1 MKYTKFGN
9 TGMDV
14 SRICLG
20 CMNFGDPDPNDVF
33 SMAKDYEESKIIFE
47 RAIELGINFFDTA
60 NVYQT
65 GSSEEYLGRLI
76 RDFGLDRDS
85 IVVATKVGFD
95 MRPELP
101 NGGGLSRKNILAEI
115 DHSLKRLQMDYVD
128 VYQIHRL
135 DPFTPIE
142 EIMETMNDVVKS
154 GKARYIGATTL
165 FAWQLERMQRLAE
178 HHGWTRFA
186 SMQFQYNLIY
196 REEERELIPL
206 CRDRKMAIVP
216 WSPLAGGRC
225 TQPLS
230 ASDDVENFDD
240 LSMLLTAPPSSV
252 DEIDKPV
259 IENLETAANERG
271 CSMAQ
276 EALAWIFNK
285 DYITAPIIGAASS
298 EFIEEAANAL
308 DIELEEEEIQLL
320 ESAYVPHFKKV

>member
-1 MKYTKFGN
+1 
-9 TGMDV
+9 
-14 SRICLG
+14 
-20 CMNFGDPDPNDVF
+20 
-33 SMAKDYEESKIIFE
+33 
-47 RAIELGINFFDTA
+47 
-60 NVYQT
+60 
-65 GSSEEYLGRLI
+65 
-76 RDFGLDRDS
+76 
-85 IVVATKVGFD
+85 
-95 MRPELP
+95 
-101 NGGGLSRKNILAEI
+101 
-115 DHSLKRLQMDYVD
+115 
-128 VYQIHRL
+128 
-135 DPFTPIE
+135 
-142 EIMETMNDVVKS
+142 
-154 GKARYIGATTL
+154 
-165 FAWQLERMQRLAE
+165 
-178 HHGWTRFA
+178 
-186 SMQFQYNLIY
+186 MQFQYNLIY

>member
-1 MKYTKFGN
+1 MQYVKFGN

-33 SMAKDYEESKIIFE
+33 SMAKDYDESKIIFE

-60 NVYQT
+60 NVYQS
-65 GSSEEYLGRLI
+65 GSSEDYLGRLI
-76 RDFGLDRDS
+76 RDFGINRDS

-95 MRPELP
+95 MRPEMP

-115 DHSLKRLQMDYVD
+115 DHSLERLQMDYVD

-135 DPFTPIE
+135 DPFTPVE
-142 EIMETMNDVVKS
+142 EVMETMNDVVKS

-165 FAWQLERMQRLAE
+165 FAWQLERMQKLAE
-178 HHGWTRFA
+178 QHGWTKFA
-186 SMQFQYNLIY
+186 SMQFQYNLLY

-216 WSPLAGGRC
+216 WSPLAGGKC
-225 TQPLS
+225 AQPLS
-230 ASDDVENFDD
+230 ESVSDDEEDINV
-240 LSMLLTAPPSSV
+240 LTMLLTKPAI
-252 DEIDKPV
+252 DEVDKPV
-259 IENLETAANERG
+259 VEAIEEAANNRG

-276 EALAWIFNK
+276 EALAWMFNK
-285 DYITAPIIGAASS
+285 KYVTAPIIGAASV
-298 EFIEEAANAL
+298 EHLEEAVSAL
-308 DIELEEEEIQLL
+308 DIVLDDDEIQLL
-320 ESAYVPHFKKV
+320 ESAYVPHVKKT

>member
-20 CMNFGDPDPNDVF
+20 CMNFGEPDPNDIF
-33 SMAKDYEESKIIFE
+33 SVAKDYDESKIIFE

-230 ASDDVENFDD
+230 TSDDVENFDD

-308 DIELEEEEIQLL
+308 DIELEDDEIQLL
-320 ESAYVPHFKKV
+320 EASYVPHFKKS